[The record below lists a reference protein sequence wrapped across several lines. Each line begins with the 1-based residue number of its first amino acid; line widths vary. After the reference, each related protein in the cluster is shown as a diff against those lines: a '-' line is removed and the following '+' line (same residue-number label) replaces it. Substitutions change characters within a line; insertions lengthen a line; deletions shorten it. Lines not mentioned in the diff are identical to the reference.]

1 MRTGTAPN
9 PARRLLATVL
19 ACEAIVIALA
29 IPVAVT
35 VLDVDGATA
44 AGVCGGLAVVCVV
57 MAGLLRFPWAVPVG
71 TVVQVLVIAT
81 GFMVPPCSSSVS
93 CSGRS
98 GRRPFGWDARW
109 GARSRAKFAGRQHSV
124 RPANFI
130 YRLFRT
136 SFSYG
141 KCACGG

>member
-44 AGVCGGLAVVCVV
+44 GGVCGGLAVVCVV
-57 MAGLLRFPWAVPVG
+57 MAGLLRFPWVVPVG
-71 TVVQVLVIAT
+71 TVLQVLVIAT
-81 GFMVPPCSSSVS
+81 GFMVPAMFFLGVVFGALWATAIWL
-93 CSGRS
+93 GRKVGS
-98 GRRPFGWDARW
+98 AQPR
-109 GARSRAKFAGRQHSV
+109 
-124 RPANFI
+124 
-130 YRLFRT
+130 
-136 SFSYG
+136 
-141 KCACGG
+141 

>member
-1 MRTGTAPN
+1 MTTMRTGTAPN

-44 AGVCGGLAVVCVV
+44 GGVCGGLAVVCVV

-71 TVVQVLVIAT
+71 TVLQVLVIAT
-81 GFMVPPCSSSVS
+81 GFMVPAMFFLGVVFGALWATAIWL
-93 CSGRS
+93 GRKVGS
-98 GRRPFGWDARW
+98 AQPR
-109 GARSRAKFAGRQHSV
+109 
-124 RPANFI
+124 
-130 YRLFRT
+130 
-136 SFSYG
+136 
-141 KCACGG
+141 